1 MQSYLSLEDTT
12 CHETQPGSLAPWKPL
27 GYTYCTQL
35 ECLASPRIVNYDT
48 EWHIKHTAEKGMVNA
63 MMDDRLKDRVKM
75 SGKRMEE
82 HVQIEQGSGR
92 TLLSFI

>member
-1 MQSYLSLEDTT
+1 
-12 CHETQPGSLAPWKPL
+12 
-27 GYTYCTQL
+27 
-35 ECLASPRIVNYDT
+35 VNYDT

-75 SGKRMEE
+75 NGKRMEE
-82 HVQIEQGSGR
+82 HVQMEQGSGR